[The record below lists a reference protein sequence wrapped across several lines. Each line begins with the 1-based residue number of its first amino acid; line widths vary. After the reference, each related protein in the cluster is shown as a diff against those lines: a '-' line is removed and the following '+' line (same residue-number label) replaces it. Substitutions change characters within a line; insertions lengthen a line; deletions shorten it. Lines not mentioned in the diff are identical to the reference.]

1 MKKVSGRSAIY
12 LLSAFVLMIGLMLSG
27 CNSSSGEVKKQKY
40 DFTEGKVLGT
50 LGTKD
55 EDVKLGSSTAKLT
68 SAAKQAESEA
78 TITENKTVEQS
89 EANRLSEDV
98 KKMITLCDSLNRTSS
113 QLGTKYNTS
122 PEYVWTA
129 IHNYVMGADVE
140 QEGFRIEGDVVVV
153 DPDTVKRYVY
163 AMFGEL
169 KDIPEIPYEFQQK
182 AGDEY
187 SAPVTMGND
196 LKYRFAMGDRGDSRA
211 EVESVISYTD
221 GTKEVKVALIGE
233 EDDKEDVCF
242 IYSLRDNGKDTSA
255 TSQFAF
261 EITGQ
266 RYADMLTDMKM
277 KGIPYID
284 MVLQKYPSE
293 EVSSGDSALNPT
305 IEEVPYFCCNK
316 EKNEAVEELNAR
328 ISYEIMEFAM
338 AKEDKQEWHEI
349 CSYPVTNSKYV
360 QVVVT
365 YSRWPNYGTEG
376 NLTSY
381 NYDVANSVAMGLEE
395 ALKLCN
401 MTFEEVFSGIE
412 KAYVPENEGDVY
424 DRAEYDGFF
433 VLQNGSID
441 FYATIY
447 VNNPNAEPFNR
458 IIAYNTEKKE
468 LRYIFESETG
478 VVSEKMVDT
487 YIPNLTH
494 GKQDV
499 TEK

>member
-1 MKKVSGRSAIY
+1 MKRVSDRKAIY
-12 LLSAFVLMIGLMLSG
+12 VLSAFVLTVGMMLSG
-27 CNSSSGEVKKQKY
+27 CNSSSGEVRKQKY

-50 LGTKD
+50 LGTQ
-55 EDVKLGSSTAKLT
+55 EEEIKLGSSTAKT
-68 SAAKQAESEA
+68 NKSSSQADSEA
-78 TITENKTVEQS
+78 TITENKKVEKT
-89 EANRLSEDV
+89 EADRLPEEV
-98 KKMITLCDSLNRTSS
+98 KKMILLCDSLNIASS
-113 QLGTKYNTS
+113 QLGMKYCTS

-129 IHNYVMGADVE
+129 IHNYVMSADVE
-140 QEGFRIEGDVVVV
+140 QEGFRIEGDVAVV

-169 KDIPEIPYEFQQK
+169 KDIPEIPYELQEK

-196 LKYRFAMGDRGDSRA
+196 LKYRFFMGDRGDTRA
-211 EVESVISYTD
+211 DVMSVISYTD

-233 EDDKEDVCF
+233 EDNKEDVCF

-255 TSQFAF
+255 TSQFAY

-266 RYADMLTDMKM
+266 RYADLLTDLKM

-284 MVLQKYPSE
+284 MVMQKYPSE
-293 EVSSGDSALNPT
+293 EASSEDEAINST
-305 IEEVPYFCCNK
+305 IEEVPYFCCNQ
-316 EKNEAVEELNAR
+316 ERNEAVEELNAR

-376 NLTSY
+376 KLSTY
-381 NYDVANSVAMGLEE
+381 NYDVANMVAMELED
-395 ALKLCN
+395 ALKLSN
-401 MTFEEVFSGIE
+401 KSFEELFSGIE
-412 KAYVPENEGDVY
+412 AAYVPENPGDVY

-433 VLQNGSID
+433 VLPNGSVD
-441 FYATIY
+441 FYVTLY
-447 VNNPNAEPFNR
+447 VTNPETEPFNR
-458 IIAYNTEKKE
+458 IVAYNTETKE

-478 VVSEKMVDT
+478 VVSSKMVDT

-499 TEK
+499 TEE